1 MAEEENNNNK
11 FLKIMGLALIVMV
24 VAAGTSYFVLNYQ
37 SIMGKADATEEN
49 NKDIGPT
56 YELGDFV
63 VNLSETGG
71 YKYVKASIVVEI
83 SQDSLQEE
91 LEKRNPQV
99 RDVLISVLREQK
111 LEELQDP
118 EARIIKNQI
127 TNRLNQILTQG
138 EITNVW
144 FTELVIQ

>member
-1 MAEEENNNNK
+1 MAEEESNNN
-11 FLKIMGLALIVMV
+11 FVKIMGLALIVII
-24 VAAGTSYFVLNYQ
+24 VAAGTSYFILNYQ
-37 SIMGKADATEEN
+37 SIMGKADATEED

-63 VNLSETGG
+63 VNLSGAG
-71 YKYVKASIVVEI
+71 SHKYVKASIVAEI
-83 SQDSLQEE
+83 SQDDLQQE

-99 RDVLISVLREQK
+99 RDIIISILRQQN

-118 EARIIKNQI
+118 EASVIKNQI
-127 TNRLNQILTQG
+127 INKLNQIFTKG
-138 EITNVW
+138 KITNVW